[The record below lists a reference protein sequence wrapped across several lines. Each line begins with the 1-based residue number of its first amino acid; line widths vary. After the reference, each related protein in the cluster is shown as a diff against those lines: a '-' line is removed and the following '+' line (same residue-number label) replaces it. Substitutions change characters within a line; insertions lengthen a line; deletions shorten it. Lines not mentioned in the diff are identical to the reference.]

1 MKIFSGPLGA
11 VWGPFVM
18 VFIEGDKQTMGPRST
33 TYKMLTSGAVGRG
46 FEKLRFWGG
55 GGGGGTPKFTI
66 LTPPQKP
73 QKKLWGPQFWR
84 FLSNFDNFDDFWGF
98 SVRGVKSWNRSVV
111 KIYMYMYTPKH
122 TTFPHYRLLVMHVE
136 HRSTTISG
144 IAKICPP
151 LPVDLTE
158 WGFNHFFKKT

>member
-55 GGGGGTPKFTI
+55 GGGGGAQKLLI

-73 QKKLWGPQFWR
+73 QKKLWGPQF
-84 FLSNFDNFDDFWGF
+84 
-98 SVRGVKSWNRSVV
+98 
-111 KIYMYMYTPKH
+111 
-122 TTFPHYRLLVMHVE
+122 
-136 HRSTTISG
+136 
-144 IAKICPP
+144 
-151 LPVDLTE
+151 
-158 WGFNHFFKKT
+158 

>member
-55 GGGGGTPKFTI
+55 GGGGTPKFTI
-66 LTPPQKP
+66 LTPPQRTP
-73 QKKLWGPQFWR
+73 KKLWGPQFWR
-84 FLSNFDNFDDFWGF
+84 FLSNFDNFGDFPLG
-98 SVRGVKSWNRSVV
+98 GVKSWNRSVV
-111 KIYMYMYTPKH
+111 KIYMYISTS
-122 TTFPHYRLLVMHVE
+122 
-136 HRSTTISG
+136 RSTHSLNLLDYRNACRASIDTPFRGSR
-144 IAKICPP
+144 ICQNYVPP
-151 LPVDLTE
+151 LYRIEIDVST
-158 WGFNHFFKKT
+158 F

>member
-55 GGGGGTPKFTI
+55 GGGGGYPKIHDFDPPPKVPKKAMGTPI
-66 LTPPQKP
+66 LTI
-73 QKKLWGPQFWR
+73 F
-84 FLSNFDNFDDFWGF
+84 
-98 SVRGVKSWNRSVV
+98 VK
-111 KIYMYMYTPKH
+111 
-122 TTFPHYRLLVMHVE
+122 F
-136 HRSTTISG
+136 
-144 IAKICPP
+144 
-151 LPVDLTE
+151 
-158 WGFNHFFKKT
+158 